1 MADNLS
7 PPTFRKHEGD
17 SGGKFQNEKPQPG
30 STQNQANEDFSVER
44 TCTMVKVKI
53 EKLEDEEK
61 EKMSFYPKGNSI
73 LIHYLCKHDLAN
85 LAAEQG
91 SNLILENRDQKLVV
105 KLLIKKEIPIENYRD
120 KVRELIVK
128 TLPNLHQEKCYL
140 SSLSNKEPASNKDQ
154 GYKDPLQQ
162 ALACLVP
169 LIKAGQNQA
178 DVLYDKDLNCLIITG
193 PTETVKQ
200 LHVEAKVKL
209 YSVTMETVL
218 ESPSQGCLL
227 RTFRVMDQLI
237 AQYHGLTAVVRD
249 CNTKVTWT
257 GTEENIRQGRQEME
271 KFIREIKT
279 DTFYVSMVMKKLLL
293 TPEIKH
299 YIDSILQK
307 DGITCVWQVIETGQV
322 QVWSMKAS
330 SSKRVGLKIRENF
343 KEEAFLVKDFPFIS
357 DVSKVGFGLGTA
369 EMNNF
374 SVEETS
380 DTVHV
385 AAKSGTMQKI
395 IQYLQDLE
403 DKPTPGK
410 QPSANQ
416 EGDNSE
422 KTTSGCTIEVRGMDK
437 LTSND
442 TVELYFESKRAVGH
456 PVDIENFD
464 ASKREKDG
472 VIFITYENEEDA
484 QLVLGRQ
491 HTLDKSSLTVRLFEA
506 LEPVAGLLFYKEK
519 VFFRNMNPTTT
530 RKVLENFL
538 KSKVNVSPLELLYGE
553 EEGAVLVTFDGDP
566 DFEKLKNA
574 CQNSTLENCLLEAMQ
589 VPISHSV
596 LVSGVGKGTSLDTLE
611 FYFENSRRS
620 GGSDVTEVKEISDG
634 YFHVTFEDPGVID
647 RVCQRTH
654 KLDRKTLTVQ
664 TYHEM
669 LGHRVSHTGPTFK
682 VPCPLVIKDADQNKV
697 QHLMSYDMTKL
708 EKQLSDH
715 HAKLHWPGDIPGHL
729 KLECLLTEDVVDG
742 NRLVISW
749 EEVVRNILSN
759 FLAQAGTTKAQ
770 VAVRSPDVTGSTKD
784 SSAIAKKDRDLNK
797 VDYTRDHF
805 SSPHDDSEYVPDI
818 SIVMP
823 KETFLALQFFCC
835 RDGKMDQQAVC
846 YRGGM
851 LQVSFKERSDKKAM
865 QINIESK
872 LKHLEIMNK
881 DDVSFTPAEEPNVKG
896 TIEQIHKSVDGVFCY
911 QLEKDEHSMVHL
923 MAQSYGQLQTAKHK
937 ISLGLGRLKQTET
950 KRNRRFDNTP
960 LQQNKGDST
969 STDRHRFSQSFTA
982 SQSPW
987 QSQSISGY
995 GSVSPKDFT
1004 TPEGLLVRVYP
1015 GSILRLDVDCIVN
1028 AANGDLQHGGGVAY
1042 VISNAAGYDFEREGR
1057 DYIARYGP
1065 LRVGEVCTTT
1075 AGNLKYKGVIHSVG
1089 PRWYDYGQDQ
1099 KQICL
1104 EDLKTAV
1111 KNSLEEADF
1120 QQYKSIAIPAISS
1133 GIFSVPKEHCT
1144 QQYYRAVE
1152 EYSKSRRSRSTLTEV
1167 HFIDKDTQMCD
1178 LIQTT
1183 FTKCFAGNA
1192 GSSSYGAGTGGGSN
1206 FSSSVMSL
1214 RKTTPVLQR
1223 FRSVSAD
1230 GDGSSVDPASP
1241 SCIDKHMNFQRSTSS
1256 GLRFKYQ
1263 IGNNWIAHIVH
1274 GNIVEIE
1281 ADAIVSPENVQ
1292 CDSTGSIAREIAR
1305 VAGQDIDK
1313 DQSELKLIRRKPKL
1327 TEVLETLAGRSH
1339 FKYVLHVV
1347 APKWDVTAVA
1357 DQSSYWM
1364 NLEKSYKN
1372 IFSNIDEKHLDITS
1386 LALPILGTGAVEK
1399 NATPINSIC
1408 RLIANVCKKYAAK
1421 TPSRK
1426 TLCFCND
1433 ETVAVL
1439 ALRYAFERVFNKS
1452 SDGSEDVKKG
1462 HTAPDMTG
1470 RTRGAGSEV
1479 TENCCIC
1486 IDTMTDEPKKLSCGH
1501 MFCRECID
1509 QQFKYK
1515 PACPQCGAVHGK
1527 ITGDQ
1532 PPGTMTMTT
1541 TKSSRRGGSL
1551 PGHEGYGI
1559 INISYHFPPGK
1570 QGPDHPTPGKYYQG
1584 ITRPGF
1590 LPDNKKGRLVAR
1602 LLKIAFDRKLVFTIG
1617 SSRTTGNDGV
1627 VTWNDIHHKT
1637 SIDGGPEAYGYP
1649 DPSYLDMVLYD
1660 LKTKG
1665 ITKKS
1670 LDEQ

>member
-1 MADNLS
+1 MADNWL

-30 STQNQANEDFSVER
+30 STQNQTTEDFSVER
-44 TCTMVKVKI
+44 TCTRVKVKI

-85 LAAEQG
+85 LAAEQDWR
-91 SNLILENRDQKLVV
+91 LILEKMDKKLVA
-105 KLLIKKEIPIENYRD
+105 KLLIKKEVLIENCSDR
-120 KVRELIVK
+120 VRELIVK
-128 TLPNLHQEKCYL
+128 ALPNLHQEKCFL
-140 SSLSNKEPASNKDQ
+140 SSLSNKEPSDRDQ

-200 LHVEAKVKL
+200 LHMKAKVKL

-227 RTFRVMDQLI
+227 RTFRVMDQLRG
-237 AQYHGLTAVVRD
+237 QYHGLTAVVQD
-249 CNTKVTWT
+249 CNIKVTWT

-293 TPEIKH
+293 TPEIKQ

-307 DGITCVWQVIETGQV
+307 DGIICVWQVIETGQI

-343 KEEAFLVKDFPFIS
+343 KEETFLVKDFPFIS

-385 AAKSGTMQKI
+385 AAKSCTMQKI
-395 IQYLQDLE
+395 IQYLQDLK

-410 QPSANQ
+410 QPSTNQ

-437 LTSND
+437 QTSND
-442 TVELYFESKRAVGH
+442 TVELYFESKRAVGR

-506 LEPVAGLLFYKEK
+506 LEPVPGPSFYKEK
-519 VFFRNMNPTTT
+519 VFFRNMNPKTT
-530 RKVLENFL
+530 RKVLEDFL

-574 CQNSTLENCLLEAMQ
+574 CQNSKLENCLLEAMQ

-620 GGSDVTEVKEISDG
+620 GGSDVTEVKEISDR

-669 LGHRVSHTGPTFK
+669 LGHRVSHRGPTFK
-682 VPCPLVIKDADQNKV
+682 VPCPLVIKDADQNTV

-749 EEVVRNILSN
+749 EEVVRNTLSN
-759 FLAQAGTTKAQ
+759 FLAQAVTTKSQ
-770 VAVRSPDVTGSTKD
+770 VAKRSPDVTGSIKD
-784 SSAIAKKDRDLNK
+784 SSAKKDRDLIK
-797 VDYTRDHF
+797 VDDTRDHF
-805 SSPHDDSEYVPDI
+805 SSPRDDSEHVPDI

-823 KETFLALQFFCC
+823 EETFLALQFFCC
-835 RDGKMDQQAVC
+835 GYGSMDQQAVC

-851 LQVSFKERSDKKAM
+851 LQVSCNKKSEKKVI
-865 QINIESK
+865 QTCIESK
-872 LKHLEIMNK
+872 LNHIEIMNK
-881 DDVSFTPAEEPNVKG
+881 DDVSFSPAEEPKVKG
-896 TIEQIHKSVDGVFCY
+896 TIEQIHKSVVGVFCY
-911 QLEKDEHSMVHL
+911 QLKKDEHSMIHL
-923 MAQSYGQLQTAKHK
+923 MTQSYSQLQTTKHK
-937 ISLGLGRLKQTET
+937 ISLGLGRIKQTET
-950 KRNRRFDNTP
+950 RRNRLFDNTP
-960 LQQNKGDST
+960 LQQNKGDGT

-982 SQSPW
+982 SQSSW
-987 QSQSISGY
+987 KTQSTAGY

-1004 TPEGLLVRVYP
+1004 TPEGLLIQVYP
-1015 GSILRLDVDCIVN
+1015 GSILHLDVDCIVN

-1042 VISNAAGYDFEREGR
+1042 VISNAAGYDFERESR
-1057 DYIARYGP
+1057 EYIYNHGP

-1075 AGNLKYKGVIHSVG
+1075 AGNLKYKGVIHAVG
-1089 PRWYDYGQDQ
+1089 PRWNDYSQDQ
-1099 KQICL
+1099 KQTCL
-1104 EDLKTAV
+1104 ADLQTAV

-1120 QQYKSIAIPAISS
+1120 QKYKALAIPAISS
-1133 GIFSVPKEHCT
+1133 GIFGVPKELCT
-1144 QQYYRAVE
+1144 QEYYRAVK
-1152 EYSKSRRSRSTLTEV
+1152 EYSKSRRSHSTLTEV
-1167 HFIDKDTQMCD
+1167 HFIDKDTQMCK

-1192 GSSSYGAGTGGGSN
+1192 GSSSFGAGTGGRNN
-1206 FSSSVMSL
+1206 FSSAFMSL
-1214 RKTTPVLQR
+1214 WNTTPVLQR
-1223 FRSVSAD
+1223 SSSESAN
-1230 GDGSSVDPASP
+1230 GDGSSVYPASP
-1241 SCIDKHMNFQRSTSS
+1241 PFIDQHRNFQRSPSR
-1256 GLRFKYQ
+1256 GQRFKYQ
-1263 IGNNWIAHIVH
+1263 IGNNWTVHIVH

-1305 VAGQDIDK
+1305 VAGQVYVDN
-1313 DQSELKLIRRKPKL
+1313 DQSELRLHQRKLKL
-1327 TEVLETLAGRSH
+1327 TEELDTLAGRSH

-1357 DQSSYWM
+1357 DQSSYWE
-1364 NLEKSYKN
+1364 NLEKSYNN
-1372 IFSNIDEKHLDITS
+1372 IFSKLVEKHLDITS
-1386 LALPILGTGAVEK
+1386 LALPILGIGAVEN
-1399 NATPINSIC
+1399 NATPINIIC
-1408 RLIANVCKKYAAK
+1408 RFIAIICKRYAEK
-1421 TPSRK
+1421 TSSRK
-1426 TLCFCND
+1426 TLYFCND
-1433 ETVAVL
+1433 DIVAVL
-1439 ALRYAFERVFNKS
+1439 ALRDAFGKDFNKS
-1452 SDGSEDVKKG
+1452 SDGSEDDKKG
-1462 HTAPDMTG
+1462 QSDTDMA
-1470 RTRGAGSEV
+1470 RLDRGVGLEV

-1486 IDTMTDEPKKLSCGH
+1486 IDTMTEPKKLSCGH

-1532 PPGTMTMTT
+1532 PPEMMTITT
-1541 TKSSRRGGSL
+1541 TKLHGPGGSL
-1551 PGHEGYGI
+1551 PGYSGCGI
-1559 INISYHFPPGK
+1559 INIRYHFPAGK
-1570 QGPDHPTPGKYYQG
+1570 QGPDHPTPGKHYQG

-1590 LPDNKKGRLVAR
+1590 LPDNEKGRLVAK
-1602 LLKIAFDRKLVFTIG
+1602 LLKIAFDRRLVFTIG
-1617 SSRTTGNDGV
+1617 SSRTTGNDWV

-1637 SIDGGPEAYGYP
+1637 SMDGGPEAYGYP

-1670 LDEQ
+1670 LDEP